1 MGIQAQG
8 TDLPG
13 KVCKSIAGSSR
24 TRQFPDAKGEICPSP
39 TQKAAVPS
47 WAGPAGTK
55 NSMKAR
61 LKLKDR
67 PTPPPKV
74 NDHLAS
80 LLISGNSENGNQD
93 RIIKTHGM
101 LVEITTSEVKALSCN
116 LLRSNRPDNL
126 YSGAGFMSSTK
137 AGLK

>member
-1 MGIQAQG
+1 MGIRAQG

-24 TRQFPDAKGEICPSP
+24 TRQFPHVEGEICPSP
-39 TQKAAVPS
+39 TQKTAVPG

-61 LKLKDR
+61 LKLKLNYST
-67 PTPPPKV
+67 PTV

-93 RIIKTHGM
+93 RIIKTNSM
-101 LVEITTSEVKALSCN
+101 
-116 LLRSNRPDNL
+116 
-126 YSGAGFMSSTK
+126 
-137 AGLK
+137 